1 MICRRK
7 EERAM
12 KYGFVLPEG
21 DARVAADLARE
32 ANAPMEA
39 RQRNDDGQPFVER
52 PGDPVGW
59 TRSDR
64 YRLYHLRRGRRPK
77 DAGVAPRRGT
87 GDSDRLVARPTVRL
101 RRKALPRERNLVD
114 RGALGRG

>member
-21 DARVAADLARE
+21 DARVAADFARE

-39 RQRNDDGQPFVER
+39 RQRNDDGRPFVER

-59 TRSDR
+59 SRSDR
-64 YRLYHLRRGRRPK
+64 YRLCHLRRGRRPK
-77 DAGVAPRRGT
+77 DSGGAPRRGT
-87 GDSDRLVARPTVRL
+87 GDSDRLVVRATL
-101 RRKALPRERNLVD
+101 RVLGKEYPRA
-114 RGALGRG
+114 GS